1 MPETPPRSN
10 WPGIEDLV
18 NYGPQAVLYFAGLSL
33 LMWGLFGYWPPT
45 ATNGRAMLGFAFLCW
60 ARCVHYCGRVTYDE
74 PAPPHK
80 RRLAV
85 LELVWFIAW
94 FAGGCLFFLAFLL
107 GANPLTRFIGH
118 P

>member
-10 WPGIEDLV
+10 WPGIGDLV
-18 NYGPQAVLYFAGLSL
+18 NYGPQGVLYFAGLSL

-60 ARCVHYCGRVTYDE
+60 ARGVHHGCGVTYCD
-74 PAPPHK
+74 PAPPH
-80 RRLAV
+80 RSRLAV

-94 FAGGCLFFLAFLL
+94 FTGGWLFFLAFRS
-107 GANPLTRFIGH
+107 GANPLSRFIGH